1 MLTFFLLNKNHVRAR
16 NIQASYDRPTKRNK
30 YTQNLSC
37 RKKRMEKELKNIKKR
52 AIAFDFYF
60 MFLFTIGTNRNI

>member
-1 MLTFFLLNKNHVRAR
+1 MCSQETYKQVTTVQQKEIKTHKIYLVE
-16 NIQASYDRPTKRNK
+16 
-30 YTQNLSC
+30 
-37 RKKRMEKELKNIKKR
+37 KKGWRRSKKNIKKR

>member
-37 RKKRMEKELKNIKKR
+37 RKKKDGEGVKKHKKES
-52 AIAFDFYF
+52 YSV
-60 MFLFTIGTNRNI
+60 